1 MEKRSRLLL
10 ITFAILLSCLN
21 NMAFTMNYNNIN
33 FREFK
38 KTSFQAETEGIAYYD
53 SFNIYYKSYDYQE
66 YECITEY
73 YLVGSKQGKEEIIMY
88 CCFENNN
95 SQLVTTRY
103 DAQGTAL
110 LSTNISGYLHY
121 EDRNVY
127 SHSDIEVYGFSD
139 EIFEYP
145 FIVSLLYIA
154 NYKLNGQYGQ
164 MQTGDLWP
172 MEYDYENN
180 ILRKWSPE

>member
-1 MEKRSRLLL
+1 MKKAIFMIL
-10 ITFAILLSCLN
+10 IVFCICTFAFAIDYSN
-21 NMAFTMNYNNIN
+21 VN
-33 FREFK
+33 FSDFK
-38 KTSFQAETEGIAYYD
+38 KIQFMPKNVEKSYYD
-53 SFNIYYKSYDYQE
+53 SFNIYYKSYDFNG

-73 YLVGSKQGKEEIIMY
+73 YLVGNKQGKEEIVMY
-88 CCFENNN
+88 CCFENKN
-95 SQLVTTRY
+95 SQLVATRY
-103 DAQGTAL
+103 DAHGTAL

-121 EDRNVY
+121 EDHDKY
-127 SHSDIEVYGFSD
+127 SGTNLEVYGISD
-139 EIFEYP
+139 EIFEFP

-180 ILRKWSPE
+180 ILREWSPE